1 MSEGD
6 ELQEDQEIKNEDNT
20 MGGQSKSHNKICFGV
35 FASLSHRF
43 ILRQEKFAEEISVAM
58 QSAFRVLSL
67 TRPELPL
74 LTQMMLKSEGFSHYE
89 VLAEYANELF
99 FTTQKLLQCDT
110 AKQEPLSV
118 TLRDVKRLVLASVA
132 LRDKKMVQVYEQ
144 EEKVQVTKQK

>member
-1 MSEGD
+1 
-6 ELQEDQEIKNEDNT
+6 
-20 MGGQSKSHNKICFGV
+20 
-35 FASLSHRF
+35 
-43 ILRQEKFAEEISVAM
+43 
-58 QSAFRVLSL
+58 
-67 TRPELPL
+67 
-74 LTQMMLKSEGFSHYE
+74 MMLKSEGFSHYE